1 MDAFQ
6 FFANRTLPYP
16 TCHAESIYIRPLDS
30 YEMTTNRKSWKHHH
44 ITVWTIS
51 FRTFAIRIIHTIMTT
66 LTLKINE
73 RSKAGKAFLEFA
85 KNFFQDNTSVTVVE
99 EESPYNPEF
108 VEMVLDSYKND
119 KRTVVVNPNDIWES
133 LGLK

>member
-1 MDAFQ
+1 
-6 FFANRTLPYP
+6 
-16 TCHAESIYIRPLDS
+16 
-30 YEMTTNRKSWKHHH
+30 
-44 ITVWTIS
+44 
-51 FRTFAIRIIHTIMTT
+51 MTT